1 MWGLMVFYTGLASL
15 SSALVAD
22 FLRIHK
28 LLFSMYLKRPLFHI
42 IYMIL

>member
-15 SSALVAD
+15 SSAVVAD

-28 LLFSMYLKRPLFHI
+28 LVFEKAPFPHNL
-42 IYMIL
+42 